1 LRYNSTKEKEG
12 YIELTDYRMSKI
24 FGLNW
29 QEYPMHRMQVL
40 MEIDSLINE
49 LESEQYKNN
58 QK

>member
-1 LRYNSTKEKEG
+1 MRYNSTKEKEG
-12 YIELTDYRMSKI
+12 YAELRDYRMSKI

-29 QEYPMHRMQVL
+29 QEYPTQRMQML